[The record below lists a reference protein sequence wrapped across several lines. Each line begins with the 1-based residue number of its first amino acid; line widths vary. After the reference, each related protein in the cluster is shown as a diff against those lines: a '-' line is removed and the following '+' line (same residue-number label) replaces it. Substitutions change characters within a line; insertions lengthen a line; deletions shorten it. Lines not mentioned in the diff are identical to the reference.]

1 MKRMMTQGDDRF
13 RFTVLILSVAIA
25 GLSQGLT
32 LPLLSIMIEKAGFS
46 SILNGWNAAA
56 LYLGVFA
63 ASFFVEKPLRRF
75 GYKPM
80 ILSGIIVVLAASLL
94 IPLWQNLIWWFFLRF
109 LIGVGDSALH
119 YASQLWITS
128 TSSAANRGRNIS
140 LYGFAYGAGFG
151 IGPLGVNLLSI
162 HMWIPFL
169 VVSVFYLIA
178 FFLVLRLRNELP
190 QLGDQGEKKGSIATT
205 LKWGWYAL
213 IPAFLY
219 GYLEAVLNGSFPV
232 YALRTGIQESW
243 VSVILF
249 AFSAGALLMQLPLGI
264 WSDRIGR
271 KKVLMMAGFV
281 GAVGFSAVPLA
292 GSRVWL
298 IILLFALS
306 GCFVGSFF
314 SLGLAYLADQLP
326 IHLLPTANV
335 GASILLSMGS
345 IIGPSIA
352 GVGIQFI
359 HPSSLFYSLGI
370 VFGLFFLLGF
380 SRNVNRSQKSIHHK
394 EERVT

>member
-1 MKRMMTQGDDRF
+1 MKWLMKHQDDVQV
-13 RFTVLILSVAIA
+13 RFTVLILSVAVA

-46 SILNGWNAAA
+46 STLNGWNAAA
-56 LYLGVFA
+56 LYLGMFA

-80 ILSGIIVVLAASLL
+80 ILFGIIVVFLSSLL
-94 IPLWQNLIWWFFLRF
+94 IPLWQNLTWWFILRF
-109 LIGVGDSALH
+109 LIGVGDSMLH

-128 TSSAANRGRNIS
+128 VSSSANRGRNIS

-151 IGPLGVNLLSI
+151 IGPFGVNLLSI
-162 HMWIPFL
+162 HIWIPFL
-169 VVSVFYLIA
+169 VVGMFYLLS
-178 FFLVLRLRNELP
+178 FFLVIRLTNEIP
-190 QLGDQGEKKGSIATT
+190 RHGDPGEKKGSFVTT

-232 YALRTGIQESW
+232 YALRTGIHESW

-249 AFSAGALLMQLPLGI
+249 AFSAGALITQMPLGI

-281 GAVGFSAVPLA
+281 GAVGFSAVPFA
-292 GSRVWL
+292 GGRIWM

-314 SLGLAYLADQLP
+314 SLGLAYLADLLP
-326 IHLLPTANV
+326 VRLLPTANV
-335 GASILLSMGS
+335 IASMLFSMGS
-345 IIGPSIA
+345 ITGPSLA
-352 GVGIQFI
+352 GMGIQYV

-370 VFGLFFLLGF
+370 VFGLFFLLGLR
-380 SRNVNRSQKSIHHK
+380 RNAVKNGLITKRKG
-394 EERVT
+394 